1 MWKKFCTVFLLS
13 LFVVTSFVACNDNAE
28 VDPYALVTLR
38 QATQGSVVS
47 KGFKYRFENPQI
59 LQVNDH
65 LGLIREGNLI
75 EFVSGRSL
83 QGRLEGLSGDFQ
95 LCVIKEYSPFIHFRV
110 EKIYTEVDTVFIS
123 QAGAINYPN
132 IQTAE
137 GFDHTAYE
145 DYDVDRFPY
154 NRTAAL
160 NRQVDKKFFVT
171 CTVEEI
177 EEDEEKFFVLA
188 GENTRLKVMDPTDGI
203 AVMLKLFMANNY
215 PFEGGFTFSEME
227 ESFPYRKRTGIVGS
241 VEVNFVK
248 YGRTVVS
255 L

>member
-1 MWKKFCTVFLLS
+1 MWKKFCAVSLLS
-13 LFVVTSFVACNDNAE
+13 LFVAISFLACSDSGE

-47 KGFKYRFENPQI
+47 KGFKYRFENPQV

-75 EFVSGRSL
+75 EFISGRSL
-83 QGRLEGLSGDFQ
+83 QGRLASLSGNFQ
-95 LCVIKEYSPFIHFRV
+95 LCVVKEYSPFVHFRV

-123 QAGAINYPN
+123 QAGGLSYPSIHN
-132 IQTAE
+132 AE
-137 GFDHTAYE
+137 GFEHSDFE
-145 DYDVDRFPY
+145 DFTVDRFPV
-154 NRTAAL
+154 NRTAFL
-160 NRQVDKKFFVT
+160 KDQVDKKFFVT
-171 CTVEEI
+171 CSVEEI
-177 EEDEEKFFVLA
+177 EEDGEKFYVLA
-188 GENTRLKVMDPTDGI
+188 GESSRLKVVEPSDGI
-203 AVMLKLFMANNY
+203 AVMLKLLMASNY
-215 PFEGGFTFSEME
+215 PFEGGFTFNEME
-227 ESFPYRKRTGIVGS
+227 ENFPYRKRTGIVGS